1 MPLQRLWTAE
11 HTSSSIE
18 SIEPIRKVG
27 MARRMGGLTPT
38 RGLTSRGLSAM
49 RFPTARERE
58 YLTDLVVVLTQK
70 EIKLRYKNSWLGY
83 LWSIANPLAFAVLYF
98 VAFRTFMRVDI
109 PQYSLFLIAGLFPWQ
124 WFANSIGAATN
135 IFLGNAT
142 LLKKVR
148 FPRNA
153 LVAPIVLND
162 GIHFLCSIPVLVVF
176 LFIFGSRPSWTW
188 LIGIPLLTVGQ
199 FFLVYGLTLAI
210 ASLNLFFRD
219 LERLTTLVVTFL
231 FFLTPIVYSEAMVP
245 ARYRVLVY
253 FNPAAPII
261 LSWRELFLSGG
272 LHWPLIAVGFAHALA
287 VFAVGSAIYR
297 KLSWKFAEV
306 V

>member
-1 MPLQRLWTAE
+1 
-11 HTSSSIE
+11 
-18 SIEPIRKVG
+18 
-27 MARRMGGLTPT
+27 
-38 RGLTSRGLSAM
+38 M
-49 RFPTARERE
+49 RFLTARERE
-58 YLTDLVVVLTQK
+58 HLIDLVVVLTQK

-83 LWSIANPLAFAVLYF
+83 LWSIANPLAFAVIYF
-98 VAFRTFMRVDI
+98 VAFKTFMRVDI
-109 PQYSLFLIAGLFPWQ
+109 PQYTLFLIAGLFPWQ
-124 WFANSIGAATN
+124 WLANSIGAAPN

-153 LVAPIVLND
+153 LVPPTVLND

-176 LFIFGSRPSWTW
+176 LFVYDSRPSWSW
-188 LIGIPLLTVGQ
+188 LIGVPLLAVGQ
-199 FFLVYGLTLAI
+199 FLLVYGLALAI

-245 ARYRVLVY
+245 TRYRALIY
-253 FNPAAPII
+253 LNPAAPII
-261 LSWRELFLSGG
+261 LSWRNLFLLGD
-272 LHWPLIAVGFAHALA
+272 LNWPLIAIGYAYAMA
-287 VFAVGSAIYR
+287 VFAVGTAIYR